1 MKKRTYLFII
11 VAVCVAF
18 LGGFLT
24 GINKVSGNEEKVVK
38 IENTAF
44 MDVLETEEH
53 EAEQPDIEK
62 SKTELE
68 CEAIEREIAEEY
80 GSFELYNTSDLSLEM
95 LENRMEWSEK
105 VIVEKTIGKVLDD
118 DLNGEAEDFYINYSC
133 VPGVKAGD
141 EVISYFVYNPAT
153 NYCDDIIERY
163 DVIVE

>member
-1 MKKRTYLFII
+1 MKKIII

-24 GINKVSGNEEKVVK
+24 GINKISSNEENAVK
-38 IENTAF
+38 IESPAF
-44 MDVLETEEH
+44 VDALETEEH
-53 EAEQPDIEK
+53 EAEQPGIEK

-95 LENRMEWSEK
+95 LENRMKWSKK
-105 VIVEKTIGKVLDD
+105 VIVEKIVGKVLDD
-118 DLNGEAEDFYINYSC
+118 DLNGEAEGFYINYSC
-133 VPGVKAGD
+133 VPSVKAGD
-141 EVISYFVYNPAT
+141 EVISYFVYNPET

>member
-1 MKKRTYLFII
+1 MKKMNNIVI
-11 VAVCVAF
+11 VALCVAI
-18 LGGFLT
+18 LGVLLMGCGKT
-24 GINKVSGNEEKVVK
+24 SSNNNKAVK
-38 IENTAF
+38 NENTAF
-44 MDVLETEEH
+44 SEVLETEEH

-80 GSFELYNTSDLSLEM
+80 GSFELYNTSDLPLEM

-163 DVIVE
+163 DIIVE